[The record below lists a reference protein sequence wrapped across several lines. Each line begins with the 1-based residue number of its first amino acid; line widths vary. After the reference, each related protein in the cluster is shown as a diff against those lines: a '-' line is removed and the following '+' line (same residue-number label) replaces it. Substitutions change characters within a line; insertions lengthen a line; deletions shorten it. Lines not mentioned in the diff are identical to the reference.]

1 MEIKDI
7 LGLSDPICKLIDVFS
22 NGISALSAPWMHK
35 RMERAKQ
42 LMLEEKESK
51 NREIA
56 IKNALA
62 EQLKDNLTG
71 RDLREMKNIADV
83 VGLSADF
90 VKSLPSISEEPV
102 NPDWSARFFDYVKN
116 CSDEEVKNLWARIL
130 AGEIQHP
137 GQFSLRT
144 LDILRNISKRDA
156 ELIVKYSH
164 RIINDTFASID
175 MPVME
180 LTKLGD
186 IGIINDISLI
196 RYYNLSKGK
205 PQMICRDNS
214 KILVISDIPSDGQTS
229 FNFKAMTEAG
239 RELSSL
245 IEIHLEDGFLHKLA
259 KELIKN
265 YKGGKLQVSLHEITG
280 IIEDKINYKA
290 NPIWVE

>member
-42 LMLEEKESK
+42 LMLEEKEAK

-71 RDLREMKNIADV
+71 RDFREMKNIVDV
-83 VGLSADF
+83 IGLSADF

-130 AGEIQHP
+130 AGEIQQP

-164 RIINDTFASID
+164 RIIGNAFACKD
-175 MPVME
+175 MPLLE

-186 IGIINDISLI
+186 MGIINDTSLV
-196 RYYNLSKGK
+196 RYINLSKGE
-205 PQMICRDNS
+205 PLMICRDNS
-214 KILVISDIPSDGQTS
+214 KILMISNIPSDGQTS
-229 FNFKAMTEAG
+229 FGFNAMTEAG
-239 RELSSL
+239 RELSTL
-245 IEIHLEDGFLHKLA
+245 IDIHLDDEFLHKLA
-259 KELIKN
+259 RELIKN
-265 YKGGKLQVSLHEITG
+265 YKSGKLQVSLHEIIG
-280 IIEDKINYKA
+280 VNGDQINYK
-290 NPIWVE
+290 NIPIWVE